1 MNRLKL
7 AKFLFW
13 LFLALALIFGILLI
27 STNPKDDILLFV
39 SGCLGL
45 LGQLL
50 GALSMYLTLRHIK
63 RNDPE

>member
-13 LFLALALIFGILLI
+13 FFLVLALVFGILLI
-27 STNPKDDILLFV
+27 STKPKDDILLYV

-45 LGQLL
+45 VGQLL
-50 GALSMYLTLRHIK
+50 GALGMYLTIRHIK
-63 RNDPE
+63 QNEPE

>member
-13 LFLALALIFGILLI
+13 FFLVLALVFGILLI
-27 STNPKDDILLFV
+27 STNPKDDILLYV

-45 LGQLL
+45 VGQLL
-50 GALSMYLTLRHIK
+50 GALSMYLTIRHIK
-63 RNDPE
+63 QNEPE